1 MHGLESVV
9 ASYKKFHAAKACLQ
23 HAISF
28 HLRPLTLSP
37 ESATTTLLNIRAFL
51 MQHADLADTLHNMLF
66 RCVGFLEMN
75 LGVILVQLTNAF
87 MSHSV
92 VLGWVNQQTP
102 DEEKKTVEYEDR
114 ILVAYDNYLE
124 MGGNVDDAKI
134 LNVLA
139 TPYVIML
146 LESPARAATSLV
158 RINKLSDQRNGLAA
172 WFYHHELLEKNTRI
186 LFRHLMNLCALLH
199 EQPNKLSPDSKQN
212 IILHS
217 PRPDYSA
224 KSPNKASILLQ
235 EVPHFSLDI
244 PNSDPLAMSEEKVV
258 EPIKESVKPI
268 VRDTSALASIQLVHS
283 RTPVEGFSKLVRATV
298 KGYNVMVDDD
308 TFFPEGV
315 TESRCIYLEVDS
327 LLDPENPAFSDFD
340 SKHGRLIKT
349 KGFKIKGGSAKVY
362 SQGLCLPLTALE
374 YYKIKPQDVKMG
386 QDVTAAMKVTKYV
399 SNSEKSQY
407 VAPANG
413 TAPFPVQVPKT
424 DELNA
429 QTYPEMLEQMRG
441 RRVAVTQKVDGSSM
455 TYTSDG
461 QICGRNYEWTA
472 KTPSNAAY
480 FAMVD
485 KYKLD
490 KVVKGSGY
498 NVQGELVGP
507 KIQKNPLQLK
517 ECKWLVYNIYHKGQY
532 LPHAEVVKK
541 CQEWGLDMVPCL
553 FGSPDVAFDDLP
565 FKTVEDWVSLAD
577 KQEYAH
583 PDKPKPAEGLVIKTV
598 DGKEPRISCKVM
610 SRVYLTQ

>member
-23 HAISF
+23 HAINL

-51 MQHADLADTLHNMLF
+51 MQHADLTDTLHNMLF

-75 LGVILVQLTNAF
+75 LGVILVQLTHAF
-87 MSHSV
+87 MTHSV

-102 DEEKKTVEYEDR
+102 DEEKKTLEYEDR

-199 EQPNKLSPDSKQN
+199 EQPNTCKAMSPESKQN
-212 IILHS
+212 ILRS

-224 KSPNKASILLQ
+224 KSSNQASILLQ
-235 EVPHFSLDI
+235 EVPHFLLDA
-244 PNSDPLAMSEEKVV
+244 PSSVSSSMSEEKVD
-258 EPIKESVKPI
+258 VKPI

-298 KGYNVMVDDD
+298 KGYNVMVDDE

-374 YYKIKPQDVKMG
+374 YYKMKPQDVKMG

-517 ECKWLVYNIYHKGQY
+517 ECKWLVYNMYHKGQY
-532 LPHAEVVKK
+532 LPHVEVVKK
-541 CQEWGLDMVPCL
+541 CQEWGLDTVPCL

-583 PDKPKPAEGLVIKTV
+583 PDKPNPAEGLVIKTV